1 MAHTKKNNSPGCTGP
16 SSPSGKERSSRNALK
31 HGLCSEKLIL
41 PNENPSEL
49 EEIKNKWLND
59 PNYDE
64 PLLLTL
70 AEQVAVAE
78 WFYRRALNQYN
89 QTEQHLYELQPD
101 LFSRT
106 PDQIK
111 LLERFQR
118 YLTTRERA
126 FNRAV
131 SAYQRLHNDC
141 QRIYEKGNQLL
152 ENVYQLVKSD
162 PDLNSQLVTNYQDVV
177 RWPRRYLSTVNL
189 THPLRPELPQRNE

>member
-1 MAHTKKNNSPGCTGP
+1 M
-16 SSPSGKERSSRNALK
+16 
-31 HGLCSEKLIL
+31 IL

-118 YLTTRERA
+118 YLSPPASAPSIGPFPHTSACITIASASTKREISSSRTYT
-126 FNRAV
+126 
-131 SAYQRLHNDC
+131 S
-141 QRIYEKGNQLL
+141 
-152 ENVYQLVKSD
+152 S
-162 PDLNSQLVTNYQDVV
+162 
-177 RWPRRYLSTVNL
+177 
-189 THPLRPELPQRNE
+189 